1 MDRPAHRRTSPTAHL
16 DETYVFNVETYEILE
31 TSDLL
36 VMLCWILY
44 VCGGYLCENLR
55 LMFLSVGYLC
65 LIYGLCEIC
74 DVYVISVM
82 IM

>member
-1 MDRPAHRRTSPTAHL
+1 VL
-16 DETYVFNVETYEILE
+16 DTYVC
-31 TSDLL
+31 D
-36 VMLCWILY
+36 
-44 VCGGYLCENLR
+44 GYLCENLRLMR

-65 LIYGLCEIC
+65 LIYDICEIC

>member
-1 MDRPAHRRTSPTAHL
+1 
-16 DETYVFNVETYEILE
+16 
-31 TSDLL
+31 
-36 VMLCWILY
+36 
-44 VCGGYLCENLR
+44 
-55 LMFLSVGYLC
+55 MFLSVGYLC

>member
-1 MDRPAHRRTSPTAHL
+1 M
-16 DETYVFNVETYEILE
+16 
-31 TSDLL
+31 
-36 VMLCWILY
+36 
-44 VCGGYLCENLR
+44 R

-65 LIYGLCEIC
+65 VIYGLCEIC